1 MQCPL
6 SAAKMGILVL
16 DAAADPGQQEHSRAE
31 GSQILRFSHVVEAA
45 IKSFLGRQNISENYD
60 LCLGMNL

>member
-1 MQCPL
+1 
-6 SAAKMGILVL
+6 MGILVL

-45 IKSFLGRQNISENYD
+45 IKSFLGLRNISENDD
-60 LCLGMNL
+60 LSLEMSH